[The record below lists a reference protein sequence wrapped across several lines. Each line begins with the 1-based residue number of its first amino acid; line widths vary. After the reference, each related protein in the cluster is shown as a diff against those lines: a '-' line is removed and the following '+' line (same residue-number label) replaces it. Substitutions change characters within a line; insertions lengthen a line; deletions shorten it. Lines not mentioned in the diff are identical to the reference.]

1 MRRLQ
6 KTKSL
11 TPASLPS
18 WHDIIKLLTLLDI
31 IDHWSLNQESRPTTH
46 HPQNHT
52 SKQFH
57 SHWPS
62 LYLTTTA
69 GFSRCGPSCQIL
81 DIISTLNP
89 AVSENSMTLHLVL
102 HLDAFW
108 WSVNQRIKKRDRE
121 EFLKNLPQDQVR
133 VTVTAAISMSRKS
146 AARFCSWNTAPEPV
160 LEINLRL
167 KRH

>member
-69 GFSRCGPSCQIL
+69 GLSRCGPSCQIL

-89 AVSENSMTLHLVL
+89 AVSGNSMTPRSSSGCFLVECESENQKEGSRRVLKKFYLWIRFGQLWLPPFRCQENQQLDFAAEILHQNL
-102 HLDAFW
+102 
-108 WSVNQRIKKRDRE
+108 S
-121 EFLKNLPQDQVR
+121 LK
-133 VTVTAAISMSRKS
+133 
-146 AARFCSWNTAPEPV
+146 
-160 LEINLRL
+160 
-167 KRH
+167 